1 MCVICFAA
9 IVLLEWIISQFPGIF
24 PSLFL
29 LPAFVV
35 LLVRLISA
43 KRENALQWWVILICL
58 PLSIIVVDLLVQL
71 ERTLSQASVYSLEQF
86 NETLLWALGLGLIQF
101 AVFCVYQGLWNLA
114 RRASGPKEAQR

>member
-9 IVLLEWIISQFPGIF
+9 IVLLEWVISQFPGIL

-43 KRENALQWWVILICL
+43 KRKDAVRWWVVLIYL
-58 PLSIIVVDLLVQL
+58 PLSIMAVDLPVQL
-71 ERTLSQASVYSLEQF
+71 QRSLSQETAYSLEQF
-86 NETLLWALGLGLIQF
+86 NESLLWALGLGLIQF
-101 AVFCVYQGLWNLA
+101 AVFCAYLGLWNLA
-114 RRASGPKEAQR
+114 RRASGPKEARR